1 MTQVPERDSWS
12 QTSVS
17 VGSGSTVSKTLD
29 ARGAREIT
37 GIVDRGSTYD
47 IDLVWLDPEGNDI
60 VTESV
65 ASGVSGKN
73 TFSKGWR
80 TAEKCRVEITDTSA
94 SSGSA
99 AISIRVS

>member
-1 MTQVPERDSWS
+1 
-12 QTSVS
+12 
-17 VGSGSTVSKTLD
+17 
-29 ARGAREIT
+29 
-37 GIVDRGSTYD
+37 
-47 IDLVWLDPEGNDI
+47 

-65 ASGVSGKN
+65 ASGVTGKN

-99 AISIRVS
+99 AINIRVS